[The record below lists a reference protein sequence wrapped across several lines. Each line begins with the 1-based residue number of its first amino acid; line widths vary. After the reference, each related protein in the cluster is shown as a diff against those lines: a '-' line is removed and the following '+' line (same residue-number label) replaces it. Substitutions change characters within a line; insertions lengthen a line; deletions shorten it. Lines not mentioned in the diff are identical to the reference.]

1 MKTFKYTA
9 RRLASEGVQEGVA
22 EANTQDEAISQ
33 LKDQGLIVSDIEEI
47 QPSHDINLHLGPRR
61 AKEKSLAIMCN
72 QFAIVLRAGLPIVR
86 TIALVAEQTED
97 GALKAILLD
106 VADEVAAGHGL
117 ADAFEKHAGGLPV
130 TFIETVRAGEN
141 SGNLDVVFSRL
152 STYYDKRSKSRS
164 KVKSAMIY
172 PSFVMGVAVIVVVV
186 IMVMAVPTF
195 KKTFESMGVELPLPT
210 LVMIAVSDFMTRYFA
225 VILGVIVGIVVAIK
239 MLKRYNEDFMLWWSR
254 LGTRLPVLG
263 KINVMSSAAQYAG
276 TMSVMMAAGLPVV
289 QAVEAT
295 ARTISNR
302 YMAHALASIEP
313 AVESGKPVAASLAKT
328 EAFPDLA
335 VEMTGVGEE
344 TGTLERTLDVIS
356 DYYDN
361 EVATQTA
368 RAVALLEPATI
379 VFLALIVVMI
389 LLAVYLPMFSIYGS
403 YSS

>member
-1 MKTFKYTA
+1 MAPPGGEPGADAFLRRGVSLPSPGPGA
-9 RRLASEGVQEGVA
+9 RRAGMQHGGPECLA
-22 EANTQDEAISQ
+22 
-33 LKDQGLIVSDIEEI
+33 L
-47 QPSHDINLHLGPRR
+47 RR
-61 AKEKSLAIMCN
+61 
-72 QFAIVLRAGLPIVR
+72 VR
-86 TIALVAEQTED
+86 S
-97 GALKAILLD
+97 
-106 VADEVAAGHGL
+106 AAGHGL

-263 KINVMSSAAQYAG
+263 TRCQS
-276 TMSVMMAAGLPVV
+276 
-289 QAVEAT
+289 
-295 ARTISNR
+295 
-302 YMAHALASIEP
+302 
-313 AVESGKPVAASLAKT
+313 
-328 EAFPDLA
+328 
-335 VEMTGVGEE
+335 
-344 TGTLERTLDVIS
+344 
-356 DYYDN
+356 
-361 EVATQTA
+361 
-368 RAVALLEPATI
+368 
-379 VFLALIVVMI
+379 
-389 LLAVYLPMFSIYGS
+389 
-403 YSS
+403 